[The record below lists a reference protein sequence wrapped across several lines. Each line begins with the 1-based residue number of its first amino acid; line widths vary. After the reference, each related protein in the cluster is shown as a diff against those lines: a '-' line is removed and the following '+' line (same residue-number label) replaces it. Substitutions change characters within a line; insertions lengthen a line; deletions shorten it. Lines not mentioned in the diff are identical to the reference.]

1 MTARRSRTTSP
12 DGVSVGPVRLQKLLA
27 AAGLGSRRS
36 CERWIEDGRVS
47 VDGKTA
53 KLGDRADPVVQR
65 VDVDGERL
73 VLDKPV
79 YWMLNKPKGV
89 LTTLSDPEGRSTV
102 ARLLPTGIG
111 RIFPVGRLDVD
122 TEGLLL
128 LTNDGALAHALL
140 HPSLGSEREY
150 EVVVKGEFDEKRH
163 RSLERGVRLE
173 DGTTAP
179 ARVHHVSYD
188 DGAET
193 TRFRLILK
201 EGRKRQIRRSL
212 MTLGRPVK
220 QLQRIRMGPIKLGK
234 LARGKSR
241 ELSADEIQAL
251 RKHCK
256 LLDAARDR
264 RAKDSRSRARGG
276 PKAGRARR

>member
-1 MTARRSRTTSP
+1 MTAKRKRATAP

-47 VDGKTA
+47 VDGQTST
-53 KLGDRADPVVQR
+53 LGESADPTIQR
-65 VDVDGERL
+65 IDVDGERL
-73 VLDKPV
+73 VLDSPS
-79 YWMLNKPKGV
+79 YWMINKPKGV

-102 ARLLPTGIG
+102 ARLMPAGIG
-111 RIFPVGRLDVD
+111 RVFPVGRLDVD

-128 LTNDGALAHALL
+128 LTNDGGLAHALL

-150 EVVVKGEFDEKRH
+150 EVVVKGELDEKRWK
-163 RSLERGVRLE
+163 SLERGIRLE
-173 DGTTAP
+173 DGVTAP
-179 ARVHHVSYD
+179 SRVSHVNYD
-188 DGAET
+188 DGPDT
-193 TRFRLILK
+193 TRFRLVIK

-234 LARGKSR
+234 LTRGKSR
-241 ELSADEIQAL
+241 ELSPAEIAAL
-251 RKHCK
+251 RKHCGE
-256 LLDAARDR
+256 LGAAKSKRT
-264 RAKDSRSRARGG
+264 KSRQSKARGG
-276 PKAGRARR
+276 GHGRGR